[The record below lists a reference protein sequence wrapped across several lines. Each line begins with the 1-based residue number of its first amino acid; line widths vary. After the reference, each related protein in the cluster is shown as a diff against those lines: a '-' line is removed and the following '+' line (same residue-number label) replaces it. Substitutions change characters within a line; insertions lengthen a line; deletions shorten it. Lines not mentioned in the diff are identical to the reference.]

1 MGADIYDWDRV
12 NGAGSYAQMVRAGQP
27 SSPARPQHDVEQVFI
42 RIQYENGAVRE
53 YTADRPLRLQFA
65 VAASE
70 DPAGLGPGLESEEKK
85 EPRLGVF
92 FDGNPDAGGIQ
103 VHSEGVAP

>member
-1 MGADIYDWDRV
+1 
-12 NGAGSYAQMVRAGQP
+12 MVERTTPKPPQPTPGQP
-27 SSPARPQHDVEQVFI
+27 EHDVEQVFI

-53 YTADRPLRLQFA
+53 YTADWPLRFQFA
-65 VAASE
+65 SAASE